1 MMMTMNTVTLVGR
14 LGQDPEIRYFETGS
28 VKARFSIAVD
38 RPGSKENRT
47 TDWFNVEAWGKQAE
61 FAGEWIK
68 KGQMVSVSGSLEVS
82 QWADNT
88 GNVRE
93 QPIIRVSEIRFVGSK
108 RENEQGAGG
117 YASAGAAVPF

>member
-14 LGQDPEIRYFETGS
+14 LGQDPEIRYFETGN

-82 QWADNT
+82 QWNDNT

-93 QPIIRVSEIRFVGSK
+93 QPIIRVTEIRFVGSK

-117 YASAGAAVPF
+117 YAPAGAAVPF